1 MKKANKGFEQKI
13 LEKDQDLSEEEKNK
27 ELEYG

>member
-13 LEKDQDLSEEEKNK
+13 LENDQDLSEEEKNK